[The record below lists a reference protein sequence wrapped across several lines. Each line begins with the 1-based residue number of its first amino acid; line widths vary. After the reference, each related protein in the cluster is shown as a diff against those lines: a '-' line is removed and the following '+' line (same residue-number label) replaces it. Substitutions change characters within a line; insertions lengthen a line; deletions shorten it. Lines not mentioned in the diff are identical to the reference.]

1 MIWPSRRG
9 RLQRLSLGGSWRFC
23 RVGVRRSL
31 PATVPGTVH
40 ADLLALG
47 EIEDPFFRENEKD
60 LQWIGETDWR
70 YWRDFRVGASLLE
83 SDRVLLRCHGL
94 DTLATLRINGKLV
107 ARTDNMH
114 RTWEFD
120 VKRKLAVGSN
130 RIEVRFASAAR
141 EVRKRQKADR
151 LPGWFQMQCLEG
163 ASWLRKE
170 ACNFGWDWGPGLV
183 TCGIW
188 REIELVAFDTARLA
202 DVRISQDHSGARGVA
217 VEVRLGA
224 ERAGTAK
231 RSKLTAVVTLLDGEE
246 PVARDRLQLRRDRGS
261 ATLRLDDPKLWWP
274 NGMGE
279 QPLYTL
285 HVELCDG
292 AGQVIDTWVRR
303 IGLRTLELLREPDA
317 WGESFGFAANGAPF
331 FAKGANWIPADAIL
345 TRFEPHDYRRILEDA
360 AAAHMNMLRVWGGGI
375 YEEDLFYDLCDE
387 LGLCVWQDFMFACAT
402 YPAHRREFLE
412 NVRAEAED
420 NVSRT
425 RHHACL
431 ALWCGNNELEMG
443 LVADDWSD
451 WTMSWDDYQRLFDDL
466 LPEVVEDLDP
476 ETAYWPASPHTPGP
490 RESRGNAN
498 DPGRG
503 DAHLWGV
510 WHGGQP
516 FEWYRSCEHR
526 FNSEFGF
533 QSFPE
538 PRTVAS
544 FTEAADRNITSPVME
559 HHQRSGIGNTTIV
572 RYMLDWFRVPTSFE
586 KTLWL
591 SQILQGLAVQYAVE
605 HWRRAMPRGMGTLYW
620 QLNDCWPVASWSSI
634 DSKGRWKALHYLARR
649 FYAPVLVSGVEDG
662 KLGKLAIHVTSDLT
676 RSCSGRLQWAVTRV
690 GGQRIA
696 GGSKKLRI
704 AAGRSRC
711 VRSLDLRPMLEAH
724 GERDLL
730 VWLELTGD
738 GPIHSSNLVT
748 FARPKTMELRDPR
761 IDWSAGRA
769 AGGGFELKLRA
780 QHPALWTWVEAEGCD
795 LRLSDNFFHLR
806 PGRSKKLALRS
817 ETPLSLVQL
826 RRRLRVQSLVDTYAD
841 RE

>member
-1 MIWPSRRG
+1 MP
-9 RLQRLSLGGSWRFC
+9 GS
-23 RVGVRRSL
+23 
-31 PATVPGTVH
+31 VH

-60 LQWIGETDWR
+60 LQWIGEADWR
-70 YWRDFRVGASLLE
+70 YWRDFRVDASLLE
-83 SDRVLLRCHGL
+83 SNRVLLRCHGL
-94 DTLATLRINGKLV
+94 DTLATVRINGKLV

-120 VKRKLAVGSN
+120 VKRKLAVGRN
-130 RIEVRFASAAR
+130 RIEVSFASAAR
-141 EVRKRQKADR
+141 EVRKRQEADR

-188 REIELVAFDTARLA
+188 REIELVGFDTARLA
-202 DVRISQDHSGARGVA
+202 DVQIRQDHSRARGAA
-217 VEVRLGA
+217 VEVRLRT
-224 ERAGTAK
+224 ERTKTAK
-231 RSKLTAVVTLLDGEE
+231 RSNLIAVVTLLDGEE
-246 PVARDRLQLRRDRGS
+246 PVARDQLRLRRNAGS
-261 ATLRLDDPKLWWP
+261 ATLRVDDPKLWWP
-274 NGMGE
+274 NGMGD

-285 HVELCDG
+285 RIELCDG
-292 AGQVIDTWVRR
+292 AGEVIESWTRR

-317 WGESFGFAANGAPF
+317 WGESFGFAANGIPF

-345 TRFEPHDYRRILEDA
+345 TRFEPGDYRRILEDA

-402 YPAHRREFLE
+402 YPSHQREFLE
-412 NVRAEAED
+412 SVRAEAAD
-420 NVSRT
+420 NVARI

-443 LVADDWSD
+443 LVSDRWSD

-466 LPEVVEDLDP
+466 LPDVVGELDP
-476 ETAYWPASPHTPGP
+476 GTAYWPASPHTPGP
-490 RESRGNAN
+490 VEVRKDAN
-498 DPGRG
+498 HPARG

-510 WHGGQP
+510 WHGNQP

-572 RYMLDWFRVPTSFE
+572 RYMLEWFRMPTSFE

-605 HWRRAMPRGMGTLYW
+605 HWRRCMPRGMGTLYW

-634 DSKGRWKALHYLARR
+634 DSEGRWKALHYLARR
-649 FYAPVLVSGVEDG
+649 FYAPVLVSGVEDV
-662 KLGKLAIHVTSDLT
+662 KLGKLAIHLTSDLLK
-676 RSCSGRLQWAVTRV
+676 SCSGRLQWTATRV
-690 GGQRIA
+690 SGERIA
-696 GGSKKLRI
+696 GGSRELRI
-704 AAGRSRC
+704 APGRSRR
-711 VRSLDLRPMLEAH
+711 VQNLDLRPLLEAH

-730 VWLELTGD
+730 VWLEFAGD
-738 GPIHSSNLVT
+738 GPVRSGNLVA
-748 FARPKTMELRDPR
+748 FVRPKAMELRDPR
-761 IDWSAGRA
+761 IDWSAERA
-769 AGGGFELKLRA
+769 ADGGFELKLGTQR
-780 QHPALWTWVEAEGCD
+780 PALWTWVEAEGCD

-806 PGRSKKLALRS
+806 PGRSKKLALRPES
-817 ETPLSLVQL
+817 PLSLTQL
-826 RRRLRVQSLVDTYAD
+826 RRRLRVKSLVDTYGD
-841 RE
+841 PE